1 MYANFMAEF
10 NAYKSIDDAMRLYYM
25 MTLNYIEMITN
36 VCTNVVCN

>member
-25 MTLNYIEMITN
+25 RTLNYIELI
-36 VCTNVVCN
+36 TNVVCN